1 MQLGQKS
8 KLEEIKYKK
17 KTGKVLKLKILGYQK
32 IYVEKLVDGVQ
43 ELKMGQ
49 FMDSTQLTNNIQNI
63 VKVGWH
69 DDFMSAT
76 FQPD

>member
-1 MQLGQKS
+1 
-8 KLEEIKYKK
+8 
-17 KTGKVLKLKILGYQK
+17 
-32 IYVEKLVDGVQ
+32 
-43 ELKMGQ
+43 
-49 FMDSTQLTNNIQNI
+49 MDSTQLTNNIQNI